1 MHPFKT
7 TFDIETYDPNTDTY
21 TKTGDADD
29 ITGWVGVTSLPNMSS
44 CQLRLAC

>member
-7 TFDIETYDPNTDTY
+7 TFDIETYDPATDTY

-29 ITGWVGVTSLPNMSS
+29 ITGWVCRRHTHMFLV
-44 CQLRLAC
+44 

>member
-44 CQLRLAC
+44 QLRLG